1 MRKKVIINAKVIFK
15 ETWGGGGGA
24 FVGNTLF
31 TPIAP
36 SHSVTFELANRKS
49 VTLKVPVKVYDS
61 VSINS
66 TGLLEYTGKKFENF
80 TIG

>member
-1 MRKKVIINAKVIFK
+1 MRKKVIINATVIFK

-24 FVGNTLF
+24 FVGETLF

-36 SHSVTFELANRKS
+36 SHSVTFELENRKS
-49 VTLKVPVKVYDS
+49 ITLKVSAKIYDS

-66 TGLLEYTGKKFENF
+66 TGLLEYSGKKFENF
-80 TIG
+80 TVG